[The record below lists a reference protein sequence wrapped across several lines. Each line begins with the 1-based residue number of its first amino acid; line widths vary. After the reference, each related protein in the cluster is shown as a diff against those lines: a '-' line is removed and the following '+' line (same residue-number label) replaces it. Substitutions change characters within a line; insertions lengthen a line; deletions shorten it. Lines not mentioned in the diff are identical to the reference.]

1 MTFFLSLSGSL
12 YQNTALT
19 SLTHTLPSL
28 SPDELSNLIAGTSS
42 AAYKNLSEASKAMVI
57 PQITGAMR
65 GVWLFFLCGAV
76 LSFVGGWGL
85 GVSEFSCAFGV
96 RGEGGGDGMDADV
109 VGVEDETRWCGV
121 KGLGKLRE
129 NLPPA
134 FEKGYWE

>member
-28 SPDELSNLIAGTSS
+28 PPDQLSNVIAGTSS
-42 AAYKNLSEASKAMVI
+42 AAYKNLSEASKAMAI

-65 GVWLFFLCGAV
+65 GVWLFFLCEAV

-85 GVSEFSCAFGV
+85 GVSDYSFAFGV
-96 RGEGGGDGMDADV
+96 GRGV
-109 VGVEDETRWCGV
+109 VVME
-121 KGLGKLRE
+121 
-129 NLPPA
+129 
-134 FEKGYWE
+134 